1 MKTKRRTYR
10 RLRMSERENISRY
23 LSQKMGVRWIA
34 RKIHRSPSTVSRDIR
49 AGGSNRWMYRADTA
63 HRRSLKHARHRKS
76 GKLKLLSNHRL
87 RKAVESKLRL
97 HWSPKQVVEWL
108 SQTHGANP
116 AMRVSPETIY
126 SYLYVLPKGRLKK
139 ELLSCLRRRHKRRH
153 VKSSKEAL
161 VRREFEDMI
170 SIEER
175 PKAVANRTVPG
186 HWEGDL
192 IIGRNRQSA
201 MGTLVERTTRA
212 TILIPLKSRK
222 AVEVRKAFAK
232 EALKLPRQMRL
243 SMTYDQGREM
253 SQHKLFTKSTRMKV
267 YFAHPASPW
276 ERGSNENTNGLVR
289 DFFPKGTDL
298 SKLSRNEIKRVQHL
312 LNGRPRQVL
321 GFKTPYECFKKF
333 AGVALNS

>member
-1 MKTKRRTYR
+1 
-10 RLRMSERENISRY
+10 MSEREEISRY
-23 LSQKMGVRWIA
+23 LSQKMGIRWIA
-34 RKIHRSPSTVSRDIR
+34 RKIHRSASTVSRDIQ
-49 AGGSNRWMYRADTA
+49 AGGSNRWMYRAGTA
-63 HRRSLKHARHRKS
+63 HRRSIRNASDRKT
-76 GKLKLLSNHRL
+76 GKLKLLTNHRL
-87 RKAVESKLRL
+87 RKRVHTKLRL
-97 HWSPKQVVEWL
+97 HWSPEQVVEWL
-108 SQTHGANP
+108 GKTYGDNP

-126 SYLYVLPKGRLKK
+126 SYLYVLPRGRLKK
-139 ELLSCLRRRHKRRH
+139 ELLSCMRRRHKRRH
-153 VKSSKEAL
+153 IKSSKESL
-161 VRREFEDMI
+161 CRRQFEDML

-175 PKAVANRTVPG
+175 PKEVANRTIPG

-201 MGTLVERTTRA
+201 IGTLVERTTRA

-222 AVEVRKAFAK
+222 AIEVRKAFAK

-253 SQHKLFTKSTRMKV
+253 SQHKLFTKATRMKV

-276 ERGSNENTNGLVR
+276 ERGTNENTNGLVR

-298 SKLSRNEIKRVQHL
+298 SKLSRREIKRVQHL
-312 LNGRPRQVL
+312 LNGRPRKVL
-321 GFKTPYECFKKF
+321 GFDSPYESFKQF